1 MNRYVLVTGASGG
14 IGSAI
19 SSVLAENGYSVIVHY
34 NKDEDNAKRISEDC
48 RRYGVDSLTIGGNL
62 IDPSVI
68 EDISLQLSD
77 MGIGIFGLVNNSGIY
92 AKCEINN
99 VSEEQWD
106 SVMNV
111 NLKATVFLTKK
122 LMPLMENGGS
132 IVNISSVSGLIV
144 GGNMLSYEASKAAL
158 IHITRSMAIS
168 LAPKIRVNAVAPG
181 NISAGFFDDIS
192 NKDEFI
198 NRSTKIIPLRR
209 LGEGRD
215 IGEIITFLISIKSS
229 YITGQTIVVDGGLTL
244 RAMR

>member
-1 MNRYVLVTGASGG
+1 
-14 IGSAI
+14 
-19 SSVLAENGYSVIVHY
+19 
-34 NKDEDNAKRISEDC
+34 
-48 RRYGVDSLTIGGNL
+48 
-62 IDPSVI
+62 
-68 EDISLQLSD
+68 
-77 MGIGIFGLVNNSGIY
+77 
-92 AKCEINN
+92 
-99 VSEEQWD
+99 
-106 SVMNV
+106 MNV

-122 LMPLMENGGS
+122 LIPLMENGGS

-181 NISAGFFDDIS
+181 NISTGFFDDIS
-192 NKDEFI
+192 DKDEFI